1 MASAGG
7 PPTSIGAKKKLNR
20 EDFIMKDKTGETL
33 MKKPGQIN
41 GLDFQIK
48 NLNDCT
54 VYIFDTTAQVSTKET
69 LTSNLSS
76 HLFSLFVGV
85 NKTFF

>member
-1 MASAGG
+1 MATSG

-54 VYIFDTTAQVSTKET
+54 VYIFDTTAQVNISFKLKVYE
-69 LTSNLSS
+69 
-76 HLFSLFVGV
+76 
-85 NKTFF
+85 